1 MNLFKQNDSE
11 IKIVRP
17 DVLGWLEKKLSDKEM
32 EYLWRC
38 IDARKQ
44 SKKPQLAGVIHESN
58 VLVDKKI
65 GSGLIHLNLYVERM
79 LKNMEINLAKV
90 CQ

>member
-17 DVLGWLEKKLSDKEM
+17 DVLGWLEKKLSDNEM

-38 IDARKQ
+38 IDARKG
-44 SKKPQLAGVIHESN
+44 SKNKKGQLAGVIHESN
-58 VLVDKKI
+58 VLVDK
-65 GSGLIHLNLYVERM
+65 SDWFD
-79 LKNMEINLAKV
+79 
-90 CQ
+90 